1 MLLNQQKRYAL
12 PLSVLR
18 GYARNLKRRL
28 RLGKRD
34 FNVCFVDDGAIRRM
48 NGVYRGK
55 DLTTDVLSFPWG
67 AEGGSMLR
75 GRRGQRARRHDDHTA
90 RANREFEGFLG
101 DIVISVD
108 SARRNAQVEGHSTLQ
123 EIRWLILHGVLHLL
137 GYDHG
142 CDSGEMTALEL
153 ALREDLGSA
162 VGHRRTGCGKAA
174 KAVILRSRRRS

>member
-1 MLLNQQKRYAL
+1 MLLNQQKCYAL
-12 PLSVLR
+12 RLSALR

-48 NGVYRGK
+48 NRVYRGK
-55 DLTTDVLSFPWG
+55 DRATDVLSFPWG
-67 AEGGSMLR
+67 AHGGLMLR
-75 GRRGQRARRHDDHTA
+75 GRCGQRARRPDDLTA

-101 DIVISVD
+101 DVVISVD
-108 SARRNAQVEGHSTLQ
+108 SARRNAQDEGHSTLQ

-137 GYDHG
+137 GYDHE

-153 ALREDLGSA
+153 VLREDLAG
-162 VGHRRTGCGKAA
+162 AA
-174 KAVILRSRRRS
+174 GRRSSRGR